1 MEEEDI
7 TDRFRAMLTD
17 LYPGEAIQAPPA
29 IVIGGDAPCLAIDF
43 GIVKEGRR
51 WRVPTSFRD
60 MAEPVLLREAFR
72 AGFHAK
78 TAKAPSMVHACNWF
92 AWKSVKDKATRKKF
106 FDTWLAACVSERPAI
121 TLYSQPAAWIQE
133 IDKALDI
140 EPRELHELLRRFSS
154 ENERLLGK
162 ELRYDAVEF
171 WAFNKAIERLS
182 LPEPTLIELLYAHTA
197 HFLKNCDIPSKGH
210 TFEQVTSRPRF
221 GSPPPMNQLSQFY
234 PAFVNFTYMG
244 IQANISLIKKRY
256 VYFFFVPAPEF
267 RNLDWYVLFRIPGMF
282 LTVHECQGGLMLGGE
297 GIGQVCLARYIV
309 PMDSI
314 EMLLEFLSALAAHG
328 FFSSHRAY
336 VCSDGLF
343 TVNFNSY
350 VPYKMQPAFT
360 IDPIRKDPDLLLS
373 TMLEYNADPRDA
385 DDFLSCVVKEG
396 TKEIRAFI
404 DKAYSSFSVS
414 MARHD
419 SWLSSMA
426 RIANVSPITAK
437 RWLDLLTNQFKFL
450 VPEPRCSYL
459 FNPLVPAFSRLI
471 FMTQT
476 NMTATERTRLASM
489 FPSSFSTTLRGI
501 KTQDLVYWL
510 VYVPRRQLNHVIRLV
525 NEVAPGF
532 NMALIIKN
540 PLVKIGMTTLG
551 WFDGKGYDK
560 ATAAIQLY
568 TNAVPLLARGDYSL
582 SEYQNRVTRPIEE
595 IYSTL

>member
-7 TDRFRAMLTD
+7 TDRFRAMLAD
-17 LYPGEAIQAPPA
+17 LYPGEAIEAPPA
-29 IVIGGDAPCLAIDF
+29 VVIGGGAPDLAIDF
-43 GIVKEGRR
+43 GIVKESQR
-51 WRVPTSFRD
+51 WCVPASFRD
-60 MAEPVLLREAFR
+60 MAEPVLLREAFL
-72 AGFHAK
+72 AGFPPK
-78 TAKAPSMVHACNWF
+78 TAKSPSMVHACNWF
-92 AWKSVKDKATRKKF
+92 AWKSIKDKATRKKF
-106 FDTWLAACVSERPAI
+106 FDTWLAASVSERPSI
-121 TLYSQPAAWIQE
+121 TLYSQPPAWIQE

-154 ENERLLGK
+154 ENERLLGT

-171 WAFNKAIERLS
+171 WAFNKAMERLS
-182 LPEPTLIELLYAHTA
+182 LPEPTLVELLFAHTA
-197 HFLKNCDIPSKGH
+197 HFLKNCELPSKGY
-210 TFEQVTSRPRF
+210 TFEQAISRPRF
-221 GSPPPMNQLSQFY
+221 GNPPTMNQLSQSY
-234 PAFVNFTYMG
+234 PAFVNFTYLA

-267 RNLDWYVLFRIPGMF
+267 KGLDWDVLFRIPGMF
-282 LTVHECQGGLMLGGE
+282 LTVHECQGSLMLEDE
-297 GIGQVCLARYIV
+297 GIGRVCLARYIV
-309 PMDSI
+309 PMGSI
-314 EMLLEFLSALAAHG
+314 EKLLEFLSALATHG
-328 FFSSHRAY
+328 FFSSHREY
-336 VCSDGLF
+336 VCSDGFF

-373 TMLEYNADPRDA
+373 TMLEYNASPQDA

-404 DKAYSSFSVS
+404 DKAYSSFSIS

-426 RIANVSPITAK
+426 RMANVSQITAK
-437 RWLDLLTNQFKFL
+437 RWLDLLTNQSKFL

-471 FMTQT
+471 FMMQT
-476 NMTATERTRLASM
+476 NITATERTRLAAM

-501 KTQDLVYWL
+501 KTQDLIYWL
-510 VYVPRRQLNHVIRLV
+510 VYVPRGQLNRVIRLV
-525 NEVAPGF
+525 NETVPGF

-551 WFDGKGYDK
+551 WFDGKGYDN
-560 ATAAIQLY
+560 ATAAIQQY
-568 TNAVPLLARGDYSL
+568 TNAVPLLARGEYSL
-582 SEYQNRVTRPIEE
+582 SMYQNRVTRPIEE
-595 IYSTL
+595 IYSSL